1 MGQIIRENDIEKTD
15 YLGRDAVT
23 IIEGEFR
30 QFERRTWDTI
40 QRYVENLVTGS
51 FLRVKQTVDLSVKR
65 GSAEASVAAGT
76 KQIEMELL

>member
-1 MGQIIRENDIEKTD
+1 MGQIIRENDIERAD
-15 YLGRDAVT
+15 YMGRDAVT

-65 GSAEASVAAGT
+65 GTAEAQVVIGA
-76 KQIEMELL
+76 KQIEVELL